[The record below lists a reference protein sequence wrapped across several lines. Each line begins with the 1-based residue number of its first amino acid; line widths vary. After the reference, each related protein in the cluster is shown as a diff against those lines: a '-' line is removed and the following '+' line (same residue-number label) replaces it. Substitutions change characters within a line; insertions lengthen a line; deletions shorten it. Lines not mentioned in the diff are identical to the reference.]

1 MVQNP
6 PANAGDVGS
15 IPVLGKSPGEG
26 NDNPLQYS
34 RLGNPMDREAWQA
47 TGHGVVKESDITQRL
62 NKKNG
67 LVQLFK
73 FKVKVLVSEF
83 CFNSSIATYG

>member
-1 MVQNP
+1 MVES
-6 PANAGDVGS
+6 ASNAGDMGWISGLGS
-15 IPVLGKSPGEG
+15 SAGEG